1 MAYVLGFLYADG
13 DIVDAQSSRTQYIKF
28 TSKDQEI
35 LLKIR
40 SVLSSRH
47 TVQRRLPHP
56 VVMRHGKR
64 YVSSIL
70 FYFRIGSRRMYLD
83 LQRIGLTPNKSKTI
97 FFPDIPEKFFADFT
111 RGYFDGDGCVYV
123 EGMRTGNFKKISVIF
138 TSGSYKFLEELA
150 RSLKKFLNLQHD
162 KIYKGSNAFQLRYR
176 MRDTLKILSFMY
188 TDVPKNL
195 CLQRKREIYHTYL
208 RKRPDARVV

>member
-83 LQRIGLTPNKSKTI
+83 LQRVGLTPNKSKTI
-97 FFPDIPEKFFADFT
+97 FFSRHT
-111 RGYFDGDGCVYV
+111 R
-123 EGMRTGNFKKISVIF
+123 KIF
-138 TSGSYKFLEELA
+138 
-150 RSLKKFLNLQHD
+150 
-162 KIYKGSNAFQLRYR
+162 
-176 MRDTLKILSFMY
+176 
-188 TDVPKNL
+188 
-195 CLQRKREIYHTYL
+195 C
-208 RKRPDARVV
+208 

>member
-1 MAYVLGFLYADG
+1 M
-13 DIVDAQSSRTQYIKF
+13 
-28 TSKDQEI
+28 
-35 LLKIR
+35 
-40 SVLSSRH
+40 
-47 TVQRRLPHP
+47 
-56 VVMRHGKR
+56 
-64 YVSSIL
+64 
-70 FYFRIGSRRMYLD
+70 
-83 LQRIGLTPNKSKTI
+83 
-97 FFPDIPEKFFADFT
+97 
-111 RGYFDGDGCVYV
+111 YV